1 MQQPAE
7 LLTQFAVILAF
18 LSVVGY
24 LLPAGLFHWLYLSS
38 SKHEGDRIQARRARP
53 KDIRREVR
61 DSAISLVLFSLYAVG
76 LWQLVEAG
84 YSAVYYDLTAYP
96 LWWLPASVLAA
107 AILHDTYFYWSHRL
121 MHLPLFYRHFH
132 AGHHRSVTPTPWAM
146 LCFQPLETVPQFIFF
161 ALLVLYVP
169 MHPAALLVYFVLDSL
184 FNAAGHC
191 GYEVVPR
198 TLGRAGPTQYLNAVA
213 HHDLHHSRF
222 NYNFSQYF
230 NVWDRLMGTYLDRE
244 VAYENDPKAAA
255 QAAGQTSAAPVR
267 VP

>member
-1 MQQPAE
+1 MEHAAE
-7 LLTQFAVILAF
+7 LIAQFAVILVF
-18 LSVVGY
+18 LSVIGY
-24 LLPAGLFHWLYLSS
+24 LLPAGLYHWLYLAS
-38 SKHEGDRIQARRARP
+38 SKHEADRIQARRARP

-76 LWQLVEAG
+76 LWQLVKAG
-84 YSAVYYDLTAYP
+84 YSAVYYDWDAYP
-96 LWWLPASVLAA
+96 LWWLPVSVLVA

-121 MHLPLFYRHFH
+121 MHLPAFYRHFH

-146 LCFQPLETVPQFIFF
+146 LCFQPLETIPQFLFF

-169 MHPAALLVYFVLDSL
+169 MHPAALLAYFLLDSL
-184 FNAAGHC
+184 FNAAGHS

-198 TLGRAGPTQYLNAVA
+198 SLGRGAATQYLNAVA

-244 VAYENDPKAAA
+244 VAYENDPKPAVVSANP
-255 QAAGQTSAAPVR
+255 TSQST
-267 VP
+267 